1 MEDLIDACSEALHEY
16 EGIRKGVSR
25 RTVQMDIQVMRS
37 DKLGYN
43 APIIVIDK
51 KFYTYADPNYSIT
64 NIPITDQDLNKMSE
78 VVEILKQFKGFQ
90 HFTELS
96 GIVQK
101 LEDKIQSNKGDHRPI
116 IDLEKNP
123 LLRGLENIDIIYDA
137 IAKKKQLE
145 ITYQSFKARQA
156 DRFNFHPMLLKEHRN
171 RWFVLGQRKGDVF
184 ALLALDRMLDV
195 EKSPLDVKPYD
206 VDRILHYF
214 DHVIG
219 VTVNENQEP
228 ETIRIWVMRRHAPYV
243 LTKPLHSSQRMVD
256 QDPYGIIVEI
266 DVVPNFELEK
276 EILSFGDGMRVLSPN
291 TVKRRIRSRLK
302 GAIEGYQTDIHSEKL
317 YHILGQLNA
326 KGHVQIEKLFKEKI
340 LHDVGKGLRRFQNTS
355 HLEVLK
361 EGLFEKIPKTQNILE
376 VRTFKKLLDQLEG
389 YEIAQSAFYKVD
401 QNSQLFKEWGQHYA
415 EKSDRIIM
423 RIFLTTEKRNSPFFA
438 MLPGSHKKLFTQDEI
453 ELLTGNT
460 NSSFAQGDLGQIHIM
475 HPNLVHRIEYPRL
488 NRQLS
493 WLEFELVTRK
503 VEA

>member
-1 MEDLIDACSEALHEY
+1 MIESCSDALYEY

-51 KFYTYADPNYSIT
+51 KFYTYADPSYSIT

-145 ITYQSFKARQA
+145 ITYQSFKARKA
-156 DRFNFHPMLLKEHRN
+156 NRFNFHPMLLKEHRN
-171 RWFVLGQRKGDVF
+171 RWFVLGQRKDDSFV
-184 ALLALDRMLDV
+184 LLALDRMLDI
-195 EKSPLDVKPYD
+195 EKSLFDVKPYN
-206 VDRILHYF
+206 VEKVLHFF
-214 DHVIG
+214 DNVIG
-219 VTVNENQEP
+219 VTVNENQTP
-228 ETIRIWVMRRHAPYV
+228 QTIRLWVMRMHAPYV

-256 QDPYGIIVEI
+256 QDSYGIIIEI

-291 TVKRRIRSRLK
+291 SLKRMVKSRLK
-302 GAIEGYQTDIHSEKL
+302 GAIEGYQTDVHSEKL
-317 YHILGQLNA
+317 YHIMGQLNA
-326 KGHVQIEKLFKEKI
+326 KGYVEIEKLFKQKVLQDI
-340 LHDVGKGLRRFQNTS
+340 GRAIRKTQKTNQLHPID
-355 HLEVLK
+355 
-361 EGLFEKIPKTQNILE
+361 EGLF
-376 VRTFKKLLDQLEG
+376 
-389 YEIAQSAFYKVD
+389 
-401 QNSQLFKEWGQHYA
+401 
-415 EKSDRIIM
+415 
-423 RIFLTTEKRNSPFFA
+423 
-438 MLPGSHKKLFTQDEI
+438 
-453 ELLTGNT
+453 
-460 NSSFAQGDLGQIHIM
+460 
-475 HPNLVHRIEYPRL
+475 
-488 NRQLS
+488 
-493 WLEFELVTRK
+493 
-503 VEA
+503 